1 MEDKFQK
8 IVRDLGEGIVIVNF
22 KEEFIFANSSACKI
36 FDVPNG
42 KLINKTLKDFVDD
55 EEWKKVLNQ
64 TSKRKIGEPGK
75 YHLEINTNNHNK
87 KMLLVTAK
95 PEYNESGEVID
106 TVAVFFDIT
115 ENINEHKKLKEFN
128 QQFEELEGQLFEQA
142 IEADIRK
149 KEAEKLLKH
158 FNDSI
163 NYAKTIQYS
172 LLPSLSHLNK
182 MLTKDVFVLYKPK
195 HTIGGDFYYMKR
207 RDDSIIFAVADC
219 TGHGVSGALISMLGI
234 TFLNDIID
242 QNLLFNSSEILSKL
256 RKKIK
261 HTFKEYGNDFQNKN
275 GMDIALCIIS
285 LKTNMMQFSGA
296 FNPLYIIRNNELT
309 EYKATKNPIAYYPV
323 EKEFESHNIQLF
335 KNDTFYLFSDG
346 FQDQLGGESEKK
358 YSKKKFREFL
368 LKIHKEDMTE
378 QKKLLEKEFV
388 SWQSENDQVDDMT
401 VMGVKWD

>member
-8 IVRDLGEGIVIVNF
+8 IVRDLGEGIVAANF
-22 KEEFIFANSSACKI
+22 EEEFIFANSAACNI
-36 FDVPNG
+36 FDVPDG
-42 KLINKTLKDFVDD
+42 ELINRSLKDFVDD
-55 EEWKKVLNQ
+55 KEWKKVINQ
-64 TSKRKIGEPGK
+64 TSKRKTGEPGK
-75 YHLEINTNNHNK
+75 YHLQINTEKNNK
-87 KMLLVTAK
+87 KILLVTAR

-106 TVAVFFDIT
+106 AVAVLSDIT
-115 ENINEHKKLKEFN
+115 ETINERNKLKELN
-128 QQFEELEGQLFEQA
+128 QQFEELEGQLFAQT

-149 KEAEKLLKH
+149 KEAVKLLKQ
-158 FNDSI
+158 FNESI
-163 NYAKTIQYS
+163 NYAKTIQNS

-195 HTIGGDFYYMKR
+195 NIIGGDFYYMKR
-207 RDDSIIFAVADC
+207 RDDSVIFAVADC

-242 QNLLFNSSEILSKL
+242 QNLLLNSSEILGKL

-275 GMDIALCIIS
+275 GMDVALCIIN
-285 LKTNMMQFSGA
+285 LKTNIMQFSGA

-335 KNDTFYLFSDG
+335 KNDIFYLFSDG
-346 FQDQLGGESEKK
+346 FQDQIGGESGKK
-358 YSKKKFREFL
+358 YSRKRFREFL
-368 LKIHKEDMTE
+368 LKIHKEDITE

-388 SWQSENDQVDDMT
+388 SWQAENDPVDDMT